1 MTEKAFNRIELA
13 EALEIAGLVSFD
25 IADRGLRAGCCA
37 GPGGE
42 YLCRDKRYVVTKLLA
57 HLDDLHAR
65 GAELPARAQDF
76 REKAR
81 TAVDEYRA
89 IEKRLGRIVER
100 GGKPSP

>member
-1 MTEKAFNRIELA
+1 MTETAFNRIELA

-25 IADRGLRAGCCA
+25 IEDRGLRAGCCA

-65 GAELPARAQDF
+65 GEALPDRAQAF
-76 REKAR
+76 RDKAR
-81 TAVDEYRA
+81 VAVEEYRA
-89 IEKRLGRIVER
+89 LEKRLGRIVER
-100 GGKPSP
+100 

>member
-1 MTEKAFNRIELA
+1 MTMTAFNRIEIA
-13 EALEIAGLVSFD
+13 EALKIAELVSFD
-25 IADRGLRAGCCA
+25 IRDRGLRAGCCA

-57 HLDDLHAR
+57 HLDELHAR
-65 GAELPARAQDF
+65 GETLPAEALAF

-81 TAVDEYRA
+81 IAVDEYRA

-100 GGKPSP
+100 NGEPTA